1 MEELAILTSDIA
13 RLLRREF
20 DAHVKSAG
28 LTRPQWRLLT
38 TLRDHEGINQGEL
51 AELLMVEPITVCRM
65 IDRLQDSSLIERRPD
80 PDDRRSWRLHL
91 GPRAHEILKEL
102 RPLAIEFL
110 TGVCAGIPEAEQEAA
125 CKTLEKLRAN
135 LDRANRVE
143 G

>member
-1 MEELAILTSDIA
+1 MERLAVLTSDIG

-20 DAHVKSAG
+20 DARAKSAG

-51 AELLMVEPITVCRM
+51 AEMLLVEPITVCRM
-65 IDRLQDSSLIERRPD
+65 VDRLQDAGLIERRAD
-80 PDDRRSWRLHL
+80 PDDRRTWRLYLH
-91 GPRAHEILKEL
+91 PRAKEILNEL
-102 RPLAIEFL
+102 RPLMLNFL
-110 TGVCAGIPEAEQEAA
+110 TDMCAGIPELEQQAV
-125 CKTLEKLRAN
+125 CKTLEKLLGN